1 MCTEVVYSRCM
12 SGEAEVSSRA
22 RLMLRSY
29 NHIECI
35 PVEGQN
41 SGTCLVV
48 ACIRLV
54 VFLMCKADLVLDPDI
69 CCPRGYWS
77 SSFFVAKR
85 CCVVVG
91 GEERRED
98 FDCGSL

>member
-1 MCTEVVYSRCM
+1 MCM
-12 SGEAEVSSRA
+12 SGEVEVSLRA

-35 PVEGQN
+35 PLEGQN
-41 SGTCLVV
+41 SGTCLGV
-48 ACIRLV
+48 ACIRFV
-54 VFLMCKADLVLDPDI
+54 VFLMCRADLVLGLDI
-69 CCPRGYWS
+69 CCPRGCWR
-77 SSFFVAKR
+77 SFFVGKR
-85 CCVVVG
+85 CCVVG

>member
-1 MCTEVVYSRCM
+1 MCM
-12 SGEAEVSSRA
+12 SGEVVVSLRA

-29 NHIECI
+29 NHIVCI
-35 PVEGQN
+35 PLEGQN

-54 VFLMCKADLVLDPDI
+54 VFLMCKADLDLDPDI
-69 CCPRGYWS
+69 YCPRGCS

-85 CCVVVG
+85 CCMVG

-98 FDCGSL
+98 FGCGSL